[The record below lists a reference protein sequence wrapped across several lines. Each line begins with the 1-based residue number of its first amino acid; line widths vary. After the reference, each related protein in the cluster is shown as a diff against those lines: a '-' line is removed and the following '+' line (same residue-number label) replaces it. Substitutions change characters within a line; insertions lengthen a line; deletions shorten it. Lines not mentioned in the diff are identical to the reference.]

1 MKITS
6 PPVITIDGPGGTGKG
21 TISHLLARKL
31 GWHFLDSGVLYR
43 VLGFAALESGVAET
57 DAITLTQMAKDL
69 DAQFRESLIGEAPG
83 VFLAGRDVTA
93 LIRSERCGSMAS
105 KVSAL
110 PPVREALLQRQR
122 DFRKPPGLVTD
133 GRDMG
138 TIVFPD
144 AAVKIFL
151 NASREERAKRR
162 FSQLQHQGINVSL
175 QTILHE
181 LEERDARDQT
191 RAIAPLKPAVD
202 AVLLDT
208 TVLSVEQ
215 VFQQVLIEVNKRL
228 QKLGLSVS

>member
-1 MKITS
+1 MMS
-6 PPVITIDGPGGTGKG
+6 QLPPVITIDGPGGTGKG

-43 VLGFAALESGVAET
+43 VLGFAALETGVAESN
-57 DAITLTQMAKDL
+57 AVALTQMAKEL
-69 DAQFRESLIGEAPG
+69 DVGFREIIIGEAPR
-83 VFLAGRDVTA
+83 VFLGGQDVTVA
-93 LIRSERCGSMAS
+93 IRSEQCGSMAS

-110 PPVREALLQRQR
+110 PTVRDALLQRQR
-122 DFRKPPGLVTD
+122 DFRKFPGLVTD

-138 TIVFPD
+138 TVVFPD

-162 FSQLQHQGINVSL
+162 FNQLQHQGINVSL
-175 QTILHE
+175 HAILQE

-191 RAIAPLKPAVD
+191 RSVAPLKPAVD

-208 TVLSVEQ
+208 TELSVEQ
-215 VFQQVLIEVNKRL
+215 VFQKVLAAVNKRL
-228 QKLGLSVS
+228 QELGLSV

>member
-1 MKITS
+1 MKITN

-43 VLGFAALESGVAET
+43 VLGFAALEVKVVET
-57 DAITLTQMAKDL
+57 NAVVLTQMAKDL
-69 DAQFRESLIGEAPG
+69 DVEFRESLIGEAAR

-93 LIRSERCGSMAS
+93 EIRSEQCGSMAS
-105 KVSAL
+105 KISAL
-110 PPVREALLQRQR
+110 PTVREALLERQR

-144 AAVKIFL
+144 ATVKIYL

-162 FSQLQHQGINVSL
+162 FSQLQHQGISVSL
-175 QTILHE
+175 HAILQE

-202 AVLLDT
+202 AVLIDT
-208 TVLSVEQ
+208 TELSVEQ
-215 VFQQVLIEVNKRL
+215 VFQKVLAEVSQQL
-228 QKLGLSVS
+228 QKLGLSV